1 MLTVYENEVL
11 KRKLGT
17 DESEN
22 IQNAREQSKMRKYMY
37 FESYSESTK
46 WTRHTEFMGQ
56 TRKAHRLS
64 HRN

>member
-22 IQNAREQSKMRKYMY
+22 IQNAREQNKMREYVCSILRVTQRVQNGRGVQSSWDRQEM
-37 FESYSESTK
+37 
-46 WTRHTEFMGQ
+46 HIG
-56 TRKAHRLS
+56 
-64 HRN
+64 